1 MKGKKRDHTVPL
13 SDQALDI
20 LENMRQISGHLDHV
34 FPSQLGQGKHANSQT
49 VNRALVRMGYKGR
62 QTAHGFRSIGST
74 ALNEQQFSPD
84 VIEAALAHIDKN
96 AVRRA
101 YNRSDYL
108 EQRRAMMSWWSEYI
122 EQAANGKVGVAGIKT
137 LKIIGN

>member
-1 MKGKKRDHTVPL
+1 
-13 SDQALDI
+13 
-20 LENMRQISGHLDHV
+20 
-34 FPSQLGQGKHANSQT
+34 
-49 VNRALVRMGYKGR
+49 MGYKGR

-108 EQRRAMMSWWSEYI
+108 EQRRVMMSWWSEYI
-122 EQAANGKVGVAGIKT
+122 EQATNGNVGVRGIKA
-137 LKIIGN
+137 LKIMGN

>member
-1 MKGKKRDHTVPL
+1 
-13 SDQALDI
+13 
-20 LENMRQISGHLDHV
+20 
-34 FPSQLGQGKHANSQT
+34 
-49 VNRALVRMGYKGR
+49 MGYKGR

-122 EQAANGKVGVAGIKT
+122 EQAASGKVGVTGTKT
-137 LKIIGN
+137 LRLIGN